1 MNKNIVK
8 TVLFCLAIHSNLQA
22 PEYFGNEF
30 REPVLSENG
39 FSIARSKNNPNII
52 QAATEHAAISVEH
65 TPEGTGKISGIKYK
79 SDLALINSID
89 KQLMQLPLKDQSIAK
104 KLQPDEKAALLNSV
118 PTKINGLSDWQ
129 KFNNEL
135 DKIIALR
142 SNKEFDHGKLLKD
155 LSEAEKSNT
164 TFSNLWDKISLA
176 ITKFTGEKTLLTNPK
191 LGGRHSKTNNDSTI
205 NSISIID
212 MHEKA
217 LTKPAQK
224 DTASTNPL
232 ILDPANRFI
241 LDSPETNLPPVKV
254 PNQVDSANSETKI
267 PPVKVPSKVALAPTE
282 SDTAHTN
289 PNSATSETERPPVEE
304 RSKVDSANSETK
316 IPPVKVPSKVD
327 SPSRGTK
334 RPRFEEPSPEA
345 PTEPV
350 QKRTP
355 IEEPSKVDSAEAKD
369 SSPFTDLLSPSP
381 EAPTEPV
388 QKRTPNNRP
397 LIVRLPN
404 GEIRSNIYINE
415 AGQYVEVSYLG
426 GPRQERIFN
435 DSTKTFEKWKRVS
448 EPVNKPKSDGINL
461 RNEPLKKPK
470 TALTAKQA
478 AKLEK
483 AAKEALAKNET
494 NFKKAIQQIPKTPIK
509 ENNFEIFP
517 GINRIYGNVEI
528 PNITEGLNLILT
540 KEFLQKNP
548 SQYIQIVAKV
558 LDVKPT
564 LENIQQQILK
574 LQDATT
580 NNSSIIKPENQTLLK
595 SLVDN
600 LKIKGSSRRRDFR
613 YDTEAALTDFKKL
626 SETLTAAYDRLGIP
640 MPIKTATPTEPND
653 SQFEYNPDVLPV

>member
-191 LGGRHSKTNNDSTI
+191 LGGRHSKKNNDSTI

-254 PNQVDSANSETKI
+254 PNQ
-267 PPVKVPSKVALAPTE
+267 
-282 SDTAHTN
+282 
-289 PNSATSETERPPVEE
+289 
-304 RSKVDSANSETK
+304 VDSANSETK